1 MKYLLMALGAM
12 SILTGLYY
20 ENTDTSGNPIHFLIG
35 GYLGITLIFGAI
47 VVAIGERKK

>member
-35 GYLGITLIFGAI
+35 GYLGITLILGAI